1 MLCARIT
8 GALCNACTHLPQTGD
23 RADPRACC
31 KGLEADWARPG
42 RGPFGIQ
49 RKALCIRKCSVYCVQ
64 DVAAQCKV
72 EFSNW
77 HNPGWGRTPAYIGW
91 EVDTLSPL

>member
-1 MLCARIT
+1 VLVRGRT

-64 DVAAQCKV
+64 DVAARVRLSSQT
-72 EFSNW
+72 
-77 HNPGWGRTPAYIGW
+77 GITRAGAGR
-91 EVDTLSPL
+91 PLV